1 MSAALGSRRRA
12 ERAKP
17 AVVGP
22 VRGPGRALTI
32 TVAALILVAMT
43 ALMVWAFGYVADAP
57 RFTADAAIGIGERMK
72 AIRAIGDGHWWA
84 PAVVVCVVML
94 FGDVIVRMAVGLVWR
109 LLPARPRHDW
119 EMPDSEL
126 TPEELVERREIEAE
140 LDAMEDV
147 EPRRFLLRGSTW
159 FFIGMFVLTAGI
171 PLGADL
177 LMSSPAHGVRMADTG
192 IEMKSIADRC
202 PVLEPDVRAHL
213 ERGVPTSGD
222 VDSMRERAR
231 VIAASPVRGQECRA

>member
-1 MSAALGSRRRA
+1 MSGAVGSRRRA

-22 VRGPGRALTI
+22 VRGPARALTI

-57 RFTADAAIGIGERMK
+57 RFTADAAIGIGEQMK
-72 AIRAIGDGHWWA
+72 AIRAVGDGHWWV
-84 PAVVVCVVML
+84 PAVVVFALML
-94 FGDVIVRMAVGLVWR
+94 FGEGIARMAVGLVGR
-109 LLPARPRHDW
+109 MLPARPRHEW

-140 LDAMEDV
+140 LDAMEDE

-171 PLGADL
+171 PLGVDL
-177 LMSSPAHGVRMADTG
+177 LMSSPAHSAGMVDTG
-192 IEMKSIADRC
+192 LEMRSIADRC
-202 PVLEPDVRAHL
+202 PVLAPDVRAHL
-213 ERGVPTSGD
+213 ERGLPTAAD